1 MSTLFFYT
9 KEQFFNFK
17 TTQTA
22 AGFEFL
28 SMSKLL
34 SSQKIDGLDEYQ
46 QYYVDIS
53 SLVGFA
59 KANDSQLLNFEQ
71 LFGGFGDNITFICD
85 KAYEADIKYFDM
97 YLMIFRLLKRKAIKL
112 LLKAKKNPLQNQ
124 RP

>member
-85 KAYEADIKYFDM
+85 KAYEADIKY
-97 YLMIFRLLKRKAIKL
+97 IFRYVFDDFSAVEAESDETPIESEE
-112 LLKAKKNPLQNQ
+112 
-124 RP
+124 

>member
-85 KAYEADIKYFDM
+85 KAYEADIKY
-97 YLMIFRLLKRKAIKL
+97 I
-112 LLKAKKNPLQNQ
+112 
-124 RP
+124 

>member
-59 KANDSQLLNFEQ
+59 KANDSQLLRKNSKGWSIHLEY
-71 LFGGFGDNITFICD
+71 LISWANIKFSRC
-85 KAYEADIKYFDM
+85 F
-97 YLMIFRLLKRKAIKL
+97 
-112 LLKAKKNPLQNQ
+112 
-124 RP
+124 